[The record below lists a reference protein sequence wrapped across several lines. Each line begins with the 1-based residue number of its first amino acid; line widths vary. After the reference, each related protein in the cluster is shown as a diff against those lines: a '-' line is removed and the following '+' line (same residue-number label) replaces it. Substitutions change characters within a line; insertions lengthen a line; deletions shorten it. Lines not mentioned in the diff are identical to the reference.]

1 VDRDGAGVLGWAG
14 EPRPIERA
22 IAAITSPNSQTI
34 QRRSLQ
40 RVLGPM
46 RMSCSRDAST
56 QFDLTPVRVGLI
68 LIAVLVF
75 GVIFA
80 RVIVMSGQ
88 SEDRTDSIPESARTT
103 VGGVKGLRG
112 SLP

>member
-1 VDRDGAGVLGWAG
+1 MRL
-14 EPRPIERA
+14 
-22 IAAITSPNSQTI
+22 PN
-34 QRRSLQ
+34 
-40 RVLGPM
+40 P
-46 RMSCSRDAST
+46 
-56 QFDLTPVRVGLI
+56 DLTPPRVGLI

-80 RVIVMSGQ
+80 RVIIMSGQ
-88 SEDRTDSIPESARTT
+88 SEDHTHSIPERDSRAT

>member
-1 VDRDGAGVLGWAG
+1 MRL
-14 EPRPIERA
+14 
-22 IAAITSPNSQTI
+22 PNSD
-34 QRRSLQ
+34 
-40 RVLGPM
+40 V
-46 RMSCSRDAST
+46 
-56 QFDLTPVRVGLI
+56 TPVRVGLI

-88 SEDRTDSIPESARTT
+88 DEDRTGSIPEKDARTT
-103 VGGVKGLRG
+103 IGGVKGLRG

>member
-1 VDRDGAGVLGWAG
+1 MRL
-14 EPRPIERA
+14 
-22 IAAITSPNSQTI
+22 PN
-34 QRRSLQ
+34 
-40 RVLGPM
+40 P
-46 RMSCSRDAST
+46 
-56 QFDLTPVRVGLI
+56 DLTPVRVGLI

-80 RVIVMSGQ
+80 RVIIMSGQ
-88 SEDRTDSIPESARTT
+88 SEDRTGSIPGKDARTT

>member
-1 VDRDGAGVLGWAG
+1 MRL
-14 EPRPIERA
+14 
-22 IAAITSPNSQTI
+22 PN
-34 QRRSLQ
+34 
-40 RVLGPM
+40 P
-46 RMSCSRDAST
+46 
-56 QFDLTPVRVGLI
+56 DLTPPRVGLI

-80 RVIVMSGQ
+80 RVIIMSGQ
-88 SEDRTDSIPESARTT
+88 SEDRTDSIHERAT

>member
-1 VDRDGAGVLGWAG
+1 MRL
-14 EPRPIERA
+14 
-22 IAAITSPNSQTI
+22 PNSD
-34 QRRSLQ
+34 
-40 RVLGPM
+40 V
-46 RMSCSRDAST
+46 
-56 QFDLTPVRVGLI
+56 TPVRVGLI

-88 SEDRTDSIPESARTT
+88 NEDRTGSIPEKDPRTT

>member
-1 VDRDGAGVLGWAG
+1 MRL
-14 EPRPIERA
+14 
-22 IAAITSPNSQTI
+22 PN
-34 QRRSLQ
+34 
-40 RVLGPM
+40 P
-46 RMSCSRDAST
+46 
-56 QFDLTPVRVGLI
+56 DLTPVRAGLI

-88 SEDRTDSIPESARTT
+88 SEDRTDSIPEKDARTT

>member
-1 VDRDGAGVLGWAG
+1 
-14 EPRPIERA
+14 
-22 IAAITSPNSQTI
+22 
-34 QRRSLQ
+34 
-40 RVLGPM
+40 M
-46 RMSCSRDAST
+46 
-56 QFDLTPVRVGLI
+56 TPVRVGLI

-88 SEDRTDSIPESARTT
+88 NEDRTDSIPEKDARTT

>member
-1 VDRDGAGVLGWAG
+1 MRL
-14 EPRPIERA
+14 
-22 IAAITSPNSQTI
+22 PNS
-34 QRRSLQ
+34 
-40 RVLGPM
+40 
-46 RMSCSRDAST
+46 
-56 QFDLTPVRVGLI
+56 DLTPVRVGLI

-88 SEDRTDSIPESARTT
+88 NEDRTGSIPEKDARTT
-103 VGGVKGLRG
+103 IGGVKGLRG